1 VCRYDTQRHYL
12 FHFPSFYLP
21 TLFMLTVKD
30 TQRATVQIAFDG
42 SVRKAFHGPK
52 AEERFTNE
60 VRVLRHLEKA
70 GCGFVPKVISEDP
83 EKLVIVTTNCGSRVD
98 RLDPERCK
106 ELFAELEEYGVHH
119 DDAELRNVTYRQQ
132 DGRFCLIDFE
142 FATLL
147 GETAEAGNNLHLQEA
162 ISTTSLLLS
171 WSGSSDKGPVR
182 PNNEDAFLGLVI
194 DSHDVRHLGRNGTA
208 SNAESD
214 LLFAV
219 SDGMGGAKAGEFAS
233 KITIE
238 KITRL
243 FPPLVRQRIAGKP
256 IEYEASFGAL
266 FTEIHKALQYLGDS
280 YEECH
285 GMGATLSICWFSGGI
300 MHFAHIGDTR
310 IYHLPASGGEIVQLT
325 KDDTHVGWLQRTG
338 QISEREAKM
347 HPAKNRLQKALGA
360 GNQFVDP
367 HVGEVAC
374 SPGDRFLLCTDGVTD
389 ALFNAKIPEVLAG
402 CASSTAPALHLVE
415 ESIRLSGKDNTT
427 ALLVEVGK
435 LPVS

>member
-1 VCRYDTQRHYL
+1 
-12 FHFPSFYLP
+12 
-21 TLFMLTVKD
+21 MITVKD
-30 TQRATVQIAFDG
+30 TQRATVQVGFDG

-60 VRVLRHLEKA
+60 VRILRHLEKA
-70 GCGFVPKVISEDP
+70 GCGFVPRVISADP
-83 EKLVIVTTNCGSRVD
+83 EKLVLVTTNCGSRVD
-98 RLDPERCK
+98 QLDPERCK
-106 ELFAELEEYGVHH
+106 ELFAELEEYGVRH
-119 DDAELRNVTYRQQ
+119 DDPEMRNVTYRQQ

-147 GETAEAGNNLHLQEA
+147 GEVSGDKESQGDKDHLPA
-162 ISTTSLLLS
+162 SLPLT

-194 DSHDVRHLGRNGTA
+194 DAREVRHLGRNGSAATG
-208 SNAESD
+208 ESD

-233 KITIE
+233 RITVE
-238 KITRL
+238 KITRM
-243 FPPLVRQRIAGKP
+243 FPPLVRQRIAGTP
-256 IEYEASFGAL
+256 IAYEAAFAAL
-266 FTEIHKALQYLGDS
+266 FSEIHKALQYLGES
-280 YEECH
+280 YEECR
-285 GMGATLSICWFSGGI
+285 GMGATLSVAWFSGGI

-310 IYHLPASGGEIVQLT
+310 IYHLPATGGIVQLT

-338 QISEREAKM
+338 QISEREARI

-367 HVGEVAC
+367 QVGEIAC

-389 ALFNAKIPEVLAG
+389 ALFTNRIPDVLSG
-402 CASSTAPALHLVE
+402 CPKGTTPARHLVHE
-415 ESIRLSGKDNTT
+415 AIGLSGKDNTT
-427 ALLVEVGK
+427 ALLVAVGDQ
-435 LPVS
+435 PVS

>member
-1 VCRYDTQRHYL
+1 
-12 FHFPSFYLP
+12 
-21 TLFMLTVKD
+21 MLTVKD

-106 ELFAELEEYGVHH
+106 ELFAELEEYGVRH
-119 DDAELRNVTYRQQ
+119 DDAEMRNVTYRQQ

-147 GETAEAGNNLHLQEA
+147 GETAEARVDLHLQEP

-171 WSGSSDKGPVR
+171 WSGSSDKGSVR

-266 FTEIHKALQYLGDS
+266 FAEIHKALQYLGDS

-310 IYHLPASGGEIVQLT
+310 IYHLPASGGEMVQLT

-367 HVGEVAC
+367 QVGEVAC

-389 ALFNAKIPEVLAG
+389 ALFNAKIPEVLSG
-402 CASSTAPALHLVE
+402 CASGTPPALHLVE